1 MVTKPSRNQITPD
14 VLFDLSAQVAET
26 ANDPRY
32 VTLKDMWTRHNRLEK
47 VDKTPVYVCL
57 KRGNGAS
64 ANPVTWSELIPHE
77 SRVCSD
83 PLEADI
89 ELQLRQK
96 LYKHDHIP
104 DDEVL
109 VPTIWINPVRPAGE
123 LDGSSD
129 DADSGGGAD
138 FEGLD
143 SKAAARLWGLGFNE
157 RRSGGPGNAY
167 AVEPTVTSE
176 DDLEKLKRPR
186 YEVNEAATLERIERA
201 QELVGGLLPIKLR
214 YDEISYAPTETMI
227 SLMGMEAVLFG
238 VYDRPE
244 LIHRMMDFITDAT
257 IEYHLEREALGAVD
271 SEQTWG
277 YRMPYEEVPENANT
291 KSLAL
296 GWATIAA
303 QSMCG
308 LSPAMYEEF
317 VQPYHERM
325 AEVISVDRIYY
336 HGCEDLTKKIP
347 IIRRLPNLRRFHISP
362 WTNLKVAAEELER
375 DFVMEVVAHP
385 DTLHVQTEQEMRD
398 WLTQTMDIAGD
409 NILDLNLGEIETTF
423 ANPAVLTTWS
433 EIAQEV
439 AEQYA

>member
-1 MVTKPSRNQITPD
+1 MVTIESQSRTTPD
-14 VLFDLSAQVAET
+14 HILVLSARVAET

-32 VTLKDMWTRHNRLEK
+32 VKLKDMWTRHNRLEK
-47 VDKTPVYVCL
+47 IEKTPVYVCL

-64 ANPVTWSELIPHE
+64 ANPVTWSELIPHATRI
-77 SRVCSD
+77 SSD

-109 VPTIWINPVRPAGE
+109 IPTIWINPVRPSV
-123 LDGSSD
+123 DGDPS
-129 DADSGGGAD
+129 DSGGGD

-176 DDLEKLKRPR
+176 ADLEKLIRPR
-186 YEVNEAATLERIERA
+186 YVINEEATQEQIARA
-201 QELVGGLLPIKLR
+201 NELVGGQLPIKLR
-214 YDEISYAPTETMI
+214 HDEISYAPTETMI

-238 VYDRPE
+238 VYDQPDFM
-244 LIHRMMDFITDAT
+244 HRIMNFITDAT
-257 IEYHLEREALGAVD
+257 IEYHLERAELGAVE

-277 YRMPYEEVPENANT
+277 YRMPYEEVPEGSDTN
-291 KSLAL
+291 SLAI
-296 GWATIAA
+296 GWPTIAA

-325 AEVISVDRIYY
+325 AKVISENRIYY

-347 IIRRLPNLRRFHISP
+347 IIKQLSNLRRFHISP
-362 WTNLKVAAEELER
+362 WTNLKVAADELER
-375 DFVMEVVAHP
+375 DFVMEVVGHP

-423 ANPAVLTTWS
+423 DNPAVLTTWS
-433 EIAQEV
+433 EIAQDV

>member
-1 MVTKPSRNQITPD
+1 MVPD
-14 VLFDLSAQVAET
+14 VSQSSNAPDHLVELSSRVAE
-26 ANDPRY
+26 AADDPRY
-32 VTLKDMWTRHNRLEK
+32 VPLKDMWTRHNRLEK

-57 KRGNGAS
+57 KRGSGAS
-64 ANPVTWSELIPHE
+64 ANPVTWSELIPHDTRI
-77 SRVCSD
+77 STD
-83 PLEADI
+83 PLEEDI

-109 VPTIWINPVRPAGE
+109 VPTIWINPVRPGE
-123 LDGSSD
+123 GDSGD
-129 DADSGGGAD
+129 EDSGGGD
-138 FEGLD
+138 FEEID
-143 SKAAARLWGLGFNE
+143 SKQAARLWGLGFNE
-157 RRSGGPGNAY
+157 IRSGGPGNAY
-167 AVEPTVTSE
+167 AVVPTVTTE

-186 YEVNEAATLERIERA
+186 FEIDSEATDERVARA
-201 QELVGGLLPIKLR
+201 MELVGGKLPIKVR
-214 YDEISYAPTETMI
+214 TDEISYAPTETMI

-244 LIHRMMDFITDAT
+244 FMHRIMDFITDAT
-257 IEYHLEREALGAVD
+257 IEYHLEREAVGGVD

-277 YRMPYEEVPENANT
+277 YRMPYEEVPENADT
-291 KSLAL
+291 KSLAM

-325 AEVISVDRIYY
+325 AKVISKNRIYY

-347 IIRRLPNLRRFHISP
+347 IIRQLSNLRRFHISP

-375 DFVMEVVAHP
+375 DFVMEVVGHP

-398 WLTQTMDIAGD
+398 WLVETMEVAGD

-423 ANPAVLTTWS
+423 GNPEVLTTWAG
-433 EIAQEV
+433 IAQEV
-439 AEQYA
+439 AESYA

>member
-1 MVTKPSRNQITPD
+1 MTSKVSQTGKAPGH
-14 VLFDLSAQVAET
+14 LLELSARVAEAAT
-26 ANDPRY
+26 DQRY
-32 VTLKDMWTRHNRLEK
+32 TPLKDMWTRHNRLEK
-47 VDKTPVYVCL
+47 VEKTPVYVCL
-57 KRGNGAS
+57 KRGTGAN
-64 ANPVTWSELIPHE
+64 ANPVTWTELIPHDNRI
-77 SRVCSD
+77 STD

-109 VPTIWINPVRPAGE
+109 VPTIWINPVRPG
-123 LDGSSD
+123 D
-129 DADSGGGAD
+129 DSEGGGGGGD
-138 FEGLD
+138 FEGID
-143 SKAAARLWGLGFNE
+143 AKQAARLWGLGFNE
-157 RRSGGPGNAY
+157 RRTGGPGNAY

-176 DDLEKLKRPR
+176 ADLEKLTRPS
-186 YEVNEAATLERIERA
+186 YVINTDATQERVEQA
-201 QELVGGLLPIKLR
+201 NELVGYKLPIKIR
-214 YDEISYAPTETMI
+214 TDEISYAPTETMI

-244 LIHRMMDFITDAT
+244 FMHRIMEFITDAT
-257 IEYHLEREALGAVD
+257 IEYHLKRESAGGVD

-277 YRMPYEEVPENANT
+277 YRMPYEEVPEGADT
-291 KSLAL
+291 KTLAM

-308 LSPAMYEEF
+308 LSPNMYEEF

-325 AEVISVDRIYY
+325 AHVISKDRIYY
-336 HGCEDLTKKIP
+336 HGCEDLTKKIS
-347 IIRRLPNLRRFHISP
+347 IIRKLPNLRRFHISP
-362 WTNLKVAAEELER
+362 WTNLKTAAEELER

-385 DTLHVQTEQEMRD
+385 DTLHVQSDQEMRD
-398 WLTQTMDIAGD
+398 WLTETMGIAGD
-409 NILDLNLGEIETTF
+409 NIFDLNLGEIETTF
-423 ANPAVLTTWS
+423 GNPQVLTRWT